1 MREIWLLTKVQ
12 LGTTFDFNISKKNR
26 NIKKRSPFFIVGIV
40 SLLLLFAGMSF
51 FYSYMLGYNFKIL
64 GTMELLPELMM
75 ALTCIITILTTINK
89 VKGTLFGFKD
99 YDLVMSLPVKTSNIV
114 ASRLLLLYLLNI
126 LFTLVVMIPN
136 TIAYGILV
144 NPSPAFYIISLVV
157 MLFIPLVPMI
167 VATIIG
173 TIIAVI
179 ASRFRHS
186 NLANLIIAIGFF
198 AAYMFFI
205 FAADSTEKMG
215 EITTAITNQVDAM
228 YPLARMFRMAVCEY
242 DIVSIVLF
250 LGISLLAFTLFSLI
264 VGVKF
269 KNLNTMILANFTKGN
284 YKVGSLKQSTPFK
297 ALFVKEMKRYF
308 SSTLYVL
315 NTGFGIVMM
324 TLGSV
329 ASLFISEETLAG
341 IFKVP
346 VLGSQFGQ
354 IFAIL
359 FGFCVSMTNVT
370 ACSISLEG
378 RNLWILKES
387 PITEKTIF
395 NSKIAVNLVLTI
407 PATILN
413 AFIVF
418 IGLKLPLLDLFMII
432 LLPTAFAFYVSTF
445 GLFVNLKMPN
455 LNWTSE
461 VTVIKQSGA
470 TTISVLLNMFIAFLP
485 FIMMFALPEVN
496 LAIINGAMALVLL
509 ILSGIIYRYVNTEGV
524 KIFAEL

>member
-12 LGTTFDFNISKKNR
+12 LGTTFDFNITKKSR
-26 NIKKRSPFFIVGIV
+26 NIKRRSPFLIVGIIL
-40 SLLLLFAGMSF
+40 LLLLFAGMSF
-51 FYSYMLGYNFKIL
+51 FYSFMLGTSFKLL

-75 ALTCIITILTTINK
+75 ALTCIITIMTTINK

-99 YDLVMSLPVKTSNIV
+99 YDLVMSLPVETSKIV

-126 LFTLVVMIPN
+126 LFTLIVMLPN
-136 TIAYGILV
+136 CIAYGILV

-157 MLFIPLVPMI
+157 MPFIPMVPMI

-173 TIIAVI
+173 TLIAVI

-186 NLANLIIAIGFF
+186 NLVNLIIVTGFF
-198 AAYMFFI
+198 VAYMIVMFTV
-205 FAADSTEKMG
+205 DTPEKMG
-215 EITTAITNQVDAM
+215 EISAAITNQVDSI

-242 DIVSIVLF
+242 DILSIVLF
-250 LGISLLAFTLFSLI
+250 LGISFIALVLFALI

-269 KNLNTMILANFTKGN
+269 KNINTRILANFTKGN
-284 YKVGSLKQSTPFK
+284 YKVGTLKQSTPFK
-297 ALFVKEMKRYF
+297 ALFIKEMKRYF

-315 NTGFGIVMM
+315 NTGFGIIMM
-324 TLGSV
+324 TLGAV
-329 ASLFISEETLAG
+329 ASLFLSKETLAQ
-341 IFKVP
+341 ILEIP
-346 VLGSQFGQ
+346 TLGSEFGQ
-354 IFAIL
+354 MVAVM

-387 PITEKTIF
+387 PLKEKTIF
-395 NSKIAVNLVLTI
+395 NSKIALNLVLTI
-407 PATILN
+407 PATIIN

-418 IGLKLPLLDLFMII
+418 IGLNLSLLDLLMII
-432 LLPTAFAFYVSTF
+432 LLPTAFAFYVSIF
-445 GLFVNLKMPN
+445 GLLVNLKMPN

-470 TTISVLLNMFIAFLP
+470 TMIAILSNMFLSFLP
-485 FIMMFALPEVN
+485 FLLMFILPGVK
-496 LAIINGAMALVLL
+496 LAIINGVMALSLI
-509 ILSGIIYRYVNTEGV
+509 ILSCIMYRYMNTKGT
-524 KIFAEL
+524 KIFTQL